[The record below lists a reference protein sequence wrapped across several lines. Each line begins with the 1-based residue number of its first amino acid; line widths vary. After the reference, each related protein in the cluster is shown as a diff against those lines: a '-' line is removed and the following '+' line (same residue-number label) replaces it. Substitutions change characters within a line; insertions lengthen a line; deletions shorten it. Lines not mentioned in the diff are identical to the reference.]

1 MPEIVYTV
9 KVVLDPSSE
18 KIVGKAIDE
27 GLEKGLRDAQKE
39 IEKATGKQVN
49 FNSTIE
55 DGNNAIEE
63 RNNLLK
69 ANVTNVESANAQARN
84 YDNTLKRLITDEKTD
99 IATLKQKAQEHKR
112 FIPILERSVIEM
124 REYGNSTEMST
135 EESIRYNR
143 TLARAEQTL
152 RTMMSTN
159 INLSNSLKQ
168 SAGEMGDVTGQAG
181 RFNKTMSGANQT
193 IFAFGDL
200 VQDST
205 QFMVG
210 GRFNFATG
218 MRAIGNNVGFAA
230 ELFGNLRQ
238 NVQRYNQAIADGTIK
253 NGEQVTTL
261 QALRKSFTGVG
272 GVILGVN
279 LVMTGLT
286 LATQLFGKEA
296 KEAEKALDS
305 FTDGI
310 TRGDKAI
317 SDYIGRMDDAFGAKR
332 KKRLLAFAEEDVQ
345 GLELSLKDVN
355 SQIGELQ
362 QAQRRLSS
370 STISDKE
377 QEAILTRLGLPNQ
390 FAINERLKSLLDS
403 RKPIK
408 QVLKS
413 RKDDVKA
420 LKKEVEA
427 SNIAADARRRY
438 IQTQLTEA
446 ERNEVIEKARKEATN
461 DFYDMHAGIT
471 AFNGEL
477 HKTPPSIEEMLSGLE
492 DIKNTEIPLG
502 SIASLEQ
509 FLSELQE
516 KYKMEVDKSEKAI
529 LESRIK
535 GVQTRLEFMKNGLAE
550 VLSLEDLGVDDFQVK
565 IIGESDVFKIQ
576 DEARKREQ
584 DEMEAQDER
593 RLADMIRFQERATD
607 VFKSGEEA
615 RLNIKKSM
623 QSAFI
628 SLAQVL
634 AEKNRGIAIG
644 LLAVQKGLA
653 ISEVIINAQKS
664 IAAAKAVANE
674 YLANGNVIMYG
685 VARAQVPL
693 IKASAAASIAA
704 ISAQGLKQGKQ
715 LTGGDSGGG
724 GSASGYTPPERR
736 RGFFE
741 TDYRSSFQD
750 PSIDRFSPSRPDSMG
765 TTIVLQGSLDEEVMA
780 YKVKSG
786 NAKIESGTTYLG
798 D

>member
-1 MPEIVYTV
+1 MPEIVYNLRIEV
-9 KVVLDPSSE
+9 DESSR
-18 KIVGKAIDE
+18 KIVESAID
-27 GLEKGLRDAQKE
+27 KGFAKGMKDAAAE
-39 IEKATGKQVN
+39 IEKTTGKQVT
-49 FNSTIE
+49 FNNTME
-55 DGNNAIEE
+55 DGNQEINE

-69 ANVTNVESANAQARN
+69 ANATNVDSANAKARN

-99 IATLKQKAQEHKR
+99 IATLREKAQEHKR
-112 FIPILERSVIEM
+112 FIPVLERSVVEM
-124 REYGNSTEMST
+124 REYGNATEMSKD
-135 EESIRYNR
+135 ESTKYNN

-181 RFNKTMSGANQT
+181 KFNKTMSGANQT
-193 IFAFGDL
+193 IFGFSDL

-210 GRFNFATG
+210 GKFNFSTG
-218 MRAIGNNVGFAA
+218 MRAIGNNVGFTA

-238 NVQRYNQAIADGTIK
+238 NVERYNQAVADGTIK
-253 NGEQVTTL
+253 NGQQVTTL
-261 QALRKSFTGVG
+261 QALKKSFTGVG

-279 LVMTGLT
+279 LAVTGLT
-286 LATQLFGKEA
+286 LATQFFGKEA

-317 SDYIGRMDDAFGAKR
+317 SDYTGRVDDAFGAKR
-332 KKRLLAFAEEDVQ
+332 KKRLLAFAEGDVQ

-390 FAINERLKSLLDS
+390 FAINERLQSLLDS

-413 RKDDVKA
+413 RKDDVKE

-427 SNIAADARRRY
+427 ADIATDARRRY

-446 ERNEVIEKARKEATN
+446 QRNEVIEKARKEATN

-471 AFNGEL
+471 AFNDEL

-492 DIKNTEIPLG
+492 DIKDTEIPLG

-516 KYKMEVDKSEKAI
+516 KYKIAVDKSERAI

-535 GVQTRLEFMKNGLAE
+535 GVQTRLQFMKNGLAE
-550 VLSLEDLGVDDFQVK
+550 VLSFEDLGVDDFDVK
-565 IIGESDVFKIQ
+565 IIGESDVLKIQ
-576 DEARKREQ
+576 DEDRKREL
-584 DEMEAQDER
+584 DEIKAQDER
-593 RLADMIRFQERATD
+593 KLANMIKFQEAATEI
-607 VFKSGEEA
+607 FKAGENN
-615 RLNIKKSM
+615 RVNIKKK
-623 QSAFI
+623 I
-628 SLAQVL
+628 NDVLLNLAQVL
-634 AEKNRGIAIG
+634 ADKNKGVAIA
-644 LLAVQKGLA
+644 LLAVQKAKA
-653 ISEVIINAQKS
+653 ISDVIIEAQKRIFEVNATA
-664 IAAAKAVANE
+664 IANPASAP
-674 YLANGNVIMYG
+674 LLLPQIG
-685 VARAQVPL
+685 L
-693 IKASAAASIAA
+693 IKASAAATIAA
-704 ISAQGLKQGKQ
+704 ITAQGLKQGRQ
-715 LTGGDSGGG
+715 LGGG
-724 GSASGYTPPERR
+724 GGGGAGGGTAYTQPERQ

-741 TDYRSSFQD
+741 TDYRE
-750 PSIDRFSPSRPDSMG
+750 PSIDAFSPARPESMG
-765 TTIVLQGSLDEEVMA
+765 ATIVLQGSLDEEVMA

>member
-27 GLEKGLRDAQKE
+27 GLEQGLRNAQKE

-69 ANVTNVESANAQARN
+69 ANITNVQSANAQARN

-99 IATLKQKAQEHKR
+99 IETLKEKAEQHKR
-112 FIPILERSVIEM
+112 FIPVLERSVAEM
-124 REYGNSTEMST
+124 REYGAATEMSQ
-135 EESIRYNR
+135 EESTRYNN
-143 TLARAEQTL
+143 TLAKAEQTL

-253 NGEQVTTL
+253 NGQQVTTL

-279 LVMTGLT
+279 LAMTGLT

-310 TRGDKAI
+310 ARGDKAI
-317 SDYIGRMDDAFGAKR
+317 SDYIGRTDDAFGAKR
-332 KKRLLAFAEEDVQ
+332 KKRLLAFAEQDVK
-345 GLELSLKDVN
+345 GLEISLQDVN

-390 FAINERLKSLLDS
+390 FAINERLQSLLDS

-413 RKDDVKA
+413 RKDDVKE

-427 SNIAADARRRY
+427 ADIAADARRRY

-471 AFNGEL
+471 AFNDEL

-492 DIKNTEIPLG
+492 NIKDTEIPLG

-516 KYKMEVDKSEKAI
+516 KYKMEVDESERDI
-529 LESRIK
+529 LESRIQ
-535 GVQTRLEFMKNGLAE
+535 GVQKRLEFMKNGLAE

-565 IIGESDVFKIQ
+565 IIGESDVLKIQ
-576 DEARKREQ
+576 DEERKREL
-584 DEMEAQDER
+584 DEIKAQDER
-593 RLADMIRFQERATD
+593 KIADMIRFQERATD

-615 RLNIKKSM
+615 RLNIKKNM
-623 QSAFI
+623 NNALL

-634 AEKNRGIAIG
+634 ADKNKSIAIG
-644 LLAVQKGLA
+644 LLAIEKARAISDVIIEAQKRIFEARAVAAKFTAQANPIGAGLA
-653 ISEVIINAQKS
+653 MS
-664 IAAAKAVANE
+664 
-674 YLANGNVIMYG
+674 
-685 VARAQVPL
+685 QVQV

-704 ISAQGLKQGKQ
+704 IAAQGLKQGKQ
-715 LTGGDSGGG
+715 LAGGAGGG
-724 GSASGYTPPERR
+724 GGAGTGASTQSERQ

-741 TDYRSSFQD
+741 TGLQSAIYRCVF
-750 PSIDRFSPSRPDSMG
+750 PNKTRFYG
-765 TTIVLQGSLDEEVMA
+765 NYYSLTGV
-780 YKVKSG
+780 VRRRG
-786 NAKIESGTTYLG
+786 NGI
-798 D
+798 

>member
-27 GLEKGLRDAQKE
+27 GLEKGLRNAQKE

-55 DGNNAIEE
+55 DGNNSIEE

-69 ANVTNVESANAQARN
+69 ANITNVQSANAQARN

-99 IATLKQKAQEHKR
+99 IATLKEKAEQHKR
-112 FIPILERSVIEM
+112 FIPVLERSVAEM
-124 REYGNSTEMST
+124 REYGAATEMSQ
-135 EESIRYNR
+135 EESTRYNN

-279 LVMTGLT
+279 LAMTGLT

-317 SDYIGRMDDAFGAKR
+317 SDYIGRTDDAFGAKR
-332 KKRLLAFAEEDVQ
+332 KKRLLAFAEQDVK
-345 GLELSLKDVN
+345 GLELSLQDVN

-390 FAINERLKSLLDS
+390 FAINERLQSLLDS

-413 RKDDVKA
+413 RKDDVKE

-427 SNIAADARRRY
+427 ANIAADARRRY

-471 AFNGEL
+471 AFNDEL

-492 DIKNTEIPLG
+492 AIKDTEIPLG

-516 KYKMEVDKSEKAI
+516 KYKMEVDESERAI
-529 LESRIK
+529 LESRIQ

-565 IIGESDVFKIQ
+565 IIGESDVLKIQ

-584 DEMEAQDER
+584 EEIKAQDER
-593 RLADMIRFQERATD
+593 RLKELKDFQDRATD
-607 VFKSGEEA
+607 VFKSGEDA

-623 QSAFI
+623 NNAFLN
-628 SLAQVL
+628 LAQVL
-634 AEKNRGIAIG
+634 ADKNKGIAIG
-644 LLAVQKGLA
+644 LLALEKARAISDVIIESQKRIFQANAVASTYTAQGNLVMAGLA
-653 ISEVIINAQKS
+653 K
-664 IAAAKAVANE
+664 
-674 YLANGNVIMYG
+674 
-685 VARAQVPL
+685 AQVPI

-704 ISAQGLKQGKQ
+704 ITAQGLKQGKQ
-715 LTGGDSGGG
+715 LGGG
-724 GSASGYTPPERR
+724 GGGGAGGGAGASTQSAGGSGIISTGTATQMDRNIGFLPA
-736 RGFFE
+736 RGGE
-741 TDYRSSFQD
+741 
-750 PSIDRFSPSRPDSMG
+750 FSG
-765 TTIVLQGSLDEEVMA
+765 AEITIVNTFDEE
-780 YKVKSG
+780 KVSEVADRGARKRQQQQVVV
-786 NAKIESGTTYLG
+786 A
-798 D
+798 

>member
-27 GLEKGLRDAQKE
+27 GLEKGLRNAQKE

-55 DGNNAIEE
+55 DGNNSIEE

-69 ANVTNVESANAQARN
+69 ANITNVQSANAQARN

-99 IATLKQKAQEHKR
+99 IATLKEKAEQHKR
-112 FIPILERSVIEM
+112 FIPVLERSVAEM
-124 REYGNSTEMST
+124 REYGAATEMSQ
-135 EESIRYNR
+135 EESTRYNN

-279 LVMTGLT
+279 LAMTGLT

-332 KKRLLAFAEEDVQ
+332 KKRLLAFAEQDVK
-345 GLELSLKDVN
+345 GLELSLQDVN

-390 FAINERLKSLLDS
+390 FAINERLQSLLDS

-413 RKDDVKA
+413 RKDDVKE

-427 SNIAADARRRY
+427 ANIAADARRRY

-471 AFNGEL
+471 AFNDEL

-492 DIKNTEIPLG
+492 AIKDTEIPLG

-516 KYKMEVDKSEKAI
+516 KYKMEVDESERAI
-529 LESRIK
+529 LESRIQ

-565 IIGESDVFKIQ
+565 IIGESDVLKIQ

-584 DEMEAQDER
+584 EEIKAQDER
-593 RLADMIRFQERATD
+593 RLKELKDFQDRATD
-607 VFKSGEEA
+607 VFKSGEDA

-623 QSAFI
+623 NNAFLN
-628 SLAQVL
+628 LAQVL
-634 AEKNRGIAIG
+634 ADKNKGIAIG
-644 LLAVQKGLA
+644 LLALEKARAISDVIIESQKRIFQANAVASTYTAQGNLVMAGLA
-653 ISEVIINAQKS
+653 K
-664 IAAAKAVANE
+664 
-674 YLANGNVIMYG
+674 
-685 VARAQVPL
+685 AQVPI

-704 ISAQGLKQGKQ
+704 ITAQGLKQGKQ
-715 LTGGDSGGG
+715 LGGG
-724 GSASGYTPPERR
+724 GGGGAGGGAGASTQSAGGSGIISTGTATQMDRNIGFLPA
-736 RGFFE
+736 RGGE
-741 TDYRSSFQD
+741 
-750 PSIDRFSPSRPDSMG
+750 FSG
-765 TTIVLQGSLDEEVMA
+765 AEITIVNTFDEE
-780 YKVKSG
+780 KVSEVADRGARKRQQQQVVV
-786 NAKIESGTTYLG
+786 A
-798 D
+798 